1 MAGFDHYIPQ
11 HLSFASQNI
20 NSEQCKNSSQ
30 SAPTWELLG
39 KDYRL
44 PMWGTFSY
52 TQAELGQE
60 VEKKQLDT
68 AF

>member
-44 PMWGTFSY
+44 PMCGTFSY
-52 TQAELGQE
+52 IQAE
-60 VEKKQLDT
+60 
-68 AF
+68 